1 MLCFNCVDAVYFTV
15 IDNLNMNATVAELLQ
30 DKAKQSSQ
38 AASAL
43 YAVAPDCSVANAV
56 ALMVE
61 QKISS
66 VVITDNEVMVGL
78 ITLRELLK
86 GIHQQGEKLTQAQ
99 CRDVMKSNPPV
110 ARLDDS
116 VDHLRGLMTE
126 LHITHVPV
134 MNQEQLVGILSFHD
148 IARSAIKDADFEN
161 KLLKQYIRNW
171 PE

>member
-1 MLCFNCVDAVYFTV
+1 
-15 IDNLNMNATVAELLQ
+15 MNATVAELLN
-30 DKAKQSSQ
+30 DKAKQASQ
-38 AASAL
+38 TVASAP
-43 YAVAPDCSVANAV
+43 YSVAPDCKVANAV

-61 QKISS
+61 HKISS
-66 VVITDNEVMVGL
+66 VVIKDNETMVGL

-86 GIHQQGEKLTQAQ
+86 GIHLHGEKLTHAQ
-99 CRDVMKSNPPV
+99 CREVMKANPPV
-110 ARLDDS
+110 AKLDDS

-126 LHITHVPV
+126 HHITHVPV
-134 MNQEQLVGILSFHD
+134 MNEDQLVGILSFHD